1 MILPSHAEGSARVGF
16 EALASGC
23 FLITTPNSGTIVQ
36 NNIHGLLFNSG
47 NIKQLK
53 LAIIKALE
61 MPDKEINEI
70 MLNNFLLVRNNY
82 NYENTLKR
90 FSTIIGIL
98 SLSINLKNKI
108 FSILI

>member
-47 NIKQLK
+47 NIKQLE

-61 MPDKEINEI
+61 MPEKEINEI
-70 MLNNFLLVRNNY
+70 MLNNFLLVRNDY
-82 NYENTLKR
+82 NYEKYIEKVFNYYRYLESKH
-90 FSTIIGIL
+90 
-98 SLSINLKNKI
+98 
-108 FSILI
+108 